1 MTTVAVATAD
11 ALAGAGVRHA
21 YTVPGESFLGLLD
34 ALEQHRDIEL
44 VSTRHESGAAF
55 MADATGRLTGTPAL
69 ALASRGPGASN
80 LAIGVHTAMQDATPM
95 VVLLG
100 QVATDLRGRE
110 AFQEVDLAAMFT
122 PLAKWA
128 AEAGTAEEVLP
139 LLDQALHEAVSG
151 RPGPA
156 VLVLPTDLVDAEV
169 AAPPAG
175 VPEPDARWPEPEIA
189 DVAKRLADAER
200 PVLVAGRGVG
210 SANADLVEVAER
222 FGAGVYVAFRC
233 QDRFPVDHPHFL
245 GHLGLAVP
253 DAVLR
258 AAYAA
263 DLVLTVG
270 TRWDEVSSQR
280 YTLPGAGAAQVSLGR
295 FDPGAGADWV
305 AGEAD
310 ALLRAL
316 LAYAP
321 DQPPSR
327 DWTSGHAATQA
338 FSRPPVDVAD
348 EGLTHPTARLHPATV
363 VSALHRA
370 VPSDA
375 VVTNDAG
382 NFAAFLHRYWR
393 FGPGV
398 AQLAPANGAM
408 GFAVPAAVAAACVD
422 RSRPAVA
429 VVGDGGALMT
439 GQELETA
446 TRLGLDVV
454 VVVFQ
459 NAMYGTIAM
468 HQARELGRTAA
479 VSIADVDF
487 TEWAR
492 GLGAHACTVS
502 TSAELDDAL
511 VEAFARPEARAGR
524 RPHRSRRHLTLG
536 TAGRAGR
543 RPPSLSSTARRAP
556 PSHPAATSRPASS
569 VALMIRGVSARC
581 GGRVC

>member
-11 ALAGAGVRHA
+11 ALARAGVRQA

-34 ALEQHRDIEL
+34 ALEQHRDIAL

-110 AFQEVDLAAMFT
+110 SFQEVDLAAMFT

-128 AEAGTAEEVLP
+128 AEAGSAEEVLP
-139 LLDQALHEAVSG
+139 LLDQAVHEAVSG

-169 AAPPAG
+169 TPPAVG
-175 VPEPDARWPEPEIA
+175 APEPDARWPEPELA
-189 DVAKRLADAER
+189 DVAKRLAAAER
-200 PVLVAGRGVG
+200 PVLVAGRGAG
-210 SANADLVEVAER
+210 PANADLVEVAER
-222 FGAGVYVAFRC
+222 FGAGAYVAFRC

-258 AAYAA
+258 DAYEA

-280 YTLPGAGAAQVSLGR
+280 YTLPAAGAARVSLGR

-321 DQPPSR
+321 DQPPAR
-327 DWTSGHAATQA
+327 DWTSGHAATAA
-338 FSRPPVDVAD
+338 FSRPPADVAD
-348 EGLTHPTARLHPATV
+348 GGAPDRLHPASV

-487 TEWAR
+487 TAWGR

-511 VEAFARPEARAGR
+511 AGAFARPG
-524 RPHRSRRHLTLG
+524 
-536 TAGRAGR
+536 
-543 RPPSLSSTARRAP
+543 
-556 PSHPAATSRPASS
+556 PAL
-569 VALMIRGVSARC
+569 VAVRTDPDVISPSARLDALVAAH
-581 GGRVC
+581 RA

>member
-1 MTTVAVATAD
+1 M
-11 ALAGAGVRHA
+11 
-21 YTVPGESFLGLLD
+21 
-34 ALEQHRDIEL
+34 
-44 VSTRHESGAAF
+44 
-55 MADATGRLTGTPAL
+55 
-69 ALASRGPGASN
+69 
-80 LAIGVHTAMQDATPM
+80 
-95 VVLLG
+95 
-100 QVATDLRGRE
+100 
-110 AFQEVDLAAMFT
+110 
-122 PLAKWA
+122 
-128 AEAGTAEEVLP
+128 
-139 LLDQALHEAVSG
+139 
-151 RPGPA
+151 
-156 VLVLPTDLVDAEV
+156 
-169 AAPPAG
+169 
-175 VPEPDARWPEPEIA
+175 
-189 DVAKRLADAER
+189 
-200 PVLVAGRGVG
+200 LVAGRGA
-210 SANADLVEVAER
+210 SAASADLVEVAER
-222 FGAGVYVAFRC
+222 FGAGAYVAFRC

-258 AAYAA
+258 DAYEA

-280 YTLPGAGAAQVSLGR
+280 YTLPAAGAARVSLGR

-321 DQPPSR
+321 DQPPAR
-327 DWTSGHAATQA
+327 DWTSGHAATEA
-338 FSRPPVDVAD
+338 FARPPAEVAD
-348 EGLTHPTARLHPATV
+348 EGAPDRLHPAAV

-487 TEWAR
+487 TAWGR

-511 VEAFARPEARAGR
+511 AEAFARPGPGTGR
-524 RPHRSRRHLTLG
+524 RPHRSRRHLTVG
-536 TAGRAGR
+536 ATGRAGR
-543 RPPSLSSTARRAP
+543 RPPRLSSTTVRHRHLAEQRPVVLLHRRVDDP
-556 PSHPAATSRPASS
+556 RRLGQVRRQGLLGGPEVVGLHVRRTGVTITERLDQH
-569 VALMIRGVSARC
+569 VRRGVVDAARPVEPQAARFC
-581 GGRVC
+581 PGGRGELGGDVGELVRVLGEDPELRGDEDHER